1 MVTPDAAVAAE
12 IASTPWIEAFVAP
25 SVLRSA
31 EVEVRLMVSVPAPR
45 LIVPAPIMI
54 ASSCAPVS
62 VIVSLPLVPVRFPVV
77 TLLTVGVG
85 CGRNVPARHHVQD
98 VGSAAKID
106 RAEARPLVGGHRD
119 RVVTA
124 AASQRFDVADR
135 ASREIDCRRVGEN
148 NRVRISATVNRLAR
162 GKVAIGEVERV
173 VASTTAQRVRARATE
188 DAVCGRSSSE
198 RITTA
203 EAIHRIG
210 RGWVGRSGRIVSAR
224 T

>member
-1 MVTPDAAVAAE
+1 MVTPDPAVAAE

-25 SVLRSA
+25 SALRSA

-62 VIVSLPLVPVRFPVV
+62 VSSLPLVPVRFPVV

-85 CGRNVPARHHVQD
+85 SSRNVPARHHVQD

-106 RAEARPLVGGHRD
+106 RAEARPLGGGHRY

-135 ASREIDCRRVGEN
+135 ATREIDCRRVGEN

-162 GKVAIGEVERV
+162 GKVAIGEIERV

-188 DAVCGRSSSE
+188 NAVCGRSSSE
-198 RITTA
+198 RISTA
-203 EAIHRIG
+203 KAIHRIG